1 MSFDFPNAPSEG
13 TTFAPTGGPVYVYT
27 GGVWRMQGSGQVV
40 TAEARNRVVNPAM
53 QISQEWGNTLLGP
66 STALATYVTDQWQGV
81 SSTSPGQVSQQ
92 RVQVVTPNGSQNRIR
107 MIVTTAKAALAAGDY
122 LSLYQP
128 VEGIR
133 VADFR
138 WGTANAKQVVLR
150 FGFKG
155 PAGTYTASI
164 RNGVATR
171 TYPVN
176 FTISAGQA
184 NLDTE
189 QVFVIPGD
197 TAGTWVT
204 DTASGLIVTINLA
217 AGTSSQGVAGVWQAG
232 NFTSTAAASNGL
244 ATLNNTFELF
254 DVGLYLD
261 PNATG
266 TPPPWQM
273 PDEAQELAACQRY
286 FYAQVGS
293 GWIPPY
299 YNNFV
304 GRGISARHPVV
315 MRIAPAMTGTGA
327 AAAGG
332 TYGISASVEMVSYA
346 ATLNQPA
353 DGVSFSNIKANA
365 RM

>member
-1 MSFDFPNAPSEG
+1 MRA
-13 TTFAPTGGPVYVYT
+13 
-27 GGVWRMQGSGQVV
+27 
-40 TAEARNRVVNPAM
+40 
-53 QISQEWGNTLLGP
+53 LG
-66 STALATYVTDQWQGV
+66 
-81 SSTSPGQVSQQ
+81 
-92 RVQVVTPNGSQNRIR
+92 
-107 MIVTTAKAALAAGDY
+107 AAL
-122 LSLYQP
+122 P
-128 VEGIR
+128 FVVR
-133 VADFR
+133 R
-138 WGTANAKQVVLR
+138 VVLR

-155 PAGTYTASI
+155 PAGTYTASL
-164 RNGVATR
+164 RNATPNR
-171 TYPVN
+171 SYVKK
-176 FTISAGQA
+176 FTISAGEA
-184 NLDTE
+184 GVDTT
-189 QVFVIPGD
+189 QTMAIPGD
-197 TAGTWVT
+197 TTGTWAADNTVGT
-204 DTASGLIVTINLA
+204 YLGICTA
-217 AGTSSQGVAGVWQAG
+217 AGTTYTAPAEGWQAG
-232 NFTSTAAASNGL
+232 NLFGCAGQSNGIG
-244 ATLNNTFELF
+244 AAGVFELF

-266 TPPPWQM
+266 VPPPWQM